1 MECLNIGFLR
11 KVSEQLLNQIEYEK
25 NSSLNSSFYVDEEDR
40 IEFDA
45 NVFRKDKM
53 PFKFES
59 FMNVQKIQD
68 TTQSVFNY
76 HFNRKNYVLML
87 ISVLF

>member
-1 MECLNIGFLR
+1 MAFQNLDQLMDDGMFEHWFGR

-45 NVFRKDKM
+45 NVRNDKM
-53 PFKFES
+53 PFKIES
-59 FMNVQKIQD
+59 FMNVQEIQD
-68 TTQSVFNY
+68 TTQSVLNLLTE
-76 HFNRKNYVLML
+76 K
-87 ISVLF
+87 